1 MWRWDGNQR
10 NEKDP
15 EYEKV
20 RGSFRYHHLKS
31 FKTELMKKIK
41 LSDLQY
47 DNGTL
52 FRYAMDVAFYQ
63 PMIEISCYKIASYEE
78 EVQYIETANVKREP
92 SDLQKVVSDSVWG
105 RKKADC
111 DPEFKRKME
120 SKDPFEFR
128 AFKSYLE
135 ETPESTEVHTLELY
149 SIPYLG
155 SISVQIT
162 T

>member
-1 MWRWDGNQR
+1 
-10 NEKDP
+10 
-15 EYEKV
+15 
-20 RGSFRYHHLKS
+20 
-31 FKTELMKKIK
+31 MKKIK

-78 EVQYIETANVKREP
+78 EIQYIETVNAKREP

-105 RKKADC
+105 RKKAEC
-111 DPEFKRKME
+111 DGEFKKKME

-135 ETPESTEVHTLELY
+135 ENPESTEIDVL
-149 SIPYLG
+149 
-155 SISVQIT
+155 
-162 T
+162 